1 MKKKIK
7 VFRITVPP
15 YFPKYRGSL
24 IKFVS
29 GQIWARRRDQPCMSS
44 WHLSLEMVFG
54 NFDYL
59 SSLFLT
65 DAVKL

>member
-29 GQIWARRRDQPCMSS
+29 GQI
-44 WHLSLEMVFG
+44 
-54 NFDYL
+54 
-59 SSLFLT
+59 
-65 DAVKL
+65 